1 MGSFSIQFIR
11 EYRVEFSVLFSSPYC
26 ACTQSH
32 LIICDPL
39 DCIPP
44 GSTVHGISSGKNTGI
59 SCNFFFQGTF
69 LTQGSNLN
77 LLHWQVDSLP
87 LSIGEAP
94 RSLFVIYNILHT
106 IVCVC
111 QSQSPSLSLPT
122 PYPAGNHK
130 FVYYICDSI
139 SVL

>member
-1 MGSFSIQFIR
+1 M
-11 EYRVEFSVLFSSPYC
+11 LSSSLYC

-39 DCIPP
+39 DCSPP
-44 GSTVHGISSGKNTGI
+44 GSTVHGISSGKNTRI

-69 LTQGSNLN
+69 PTQGSNLN

-94 RSLFVIYNILHT
+94 RSLFVISNILHT

-111 QSQSPSLSLPT
+111 QSQSPSYPSPPLTPLVTISLFIT
-122 PYPAGNHK
+122 
-130 FVYYICDSI
+130 
-139 SVL
+139 SVTLFLFCK